1 MDRKLVHW
9 NNRWGKER
17 RRSGANDLDAIPT
30 RVRVAPVE
38 CGVHQEYTIARL
50 HKSIWI
56 GGTRPRSICCHY
68 FAIPAKRTR
77 WTVDQGREEAR
88 SVRYATRNRCEI
100 YRFIRVS
107 RWQIEREIAIVIIY
121 TLHRYDL
128 AVRIDDNKWDDNG
141 ISTELSIQ
149 RGNKSNFSSRSK
161 INIVRSI
168 CDERS

>member
-1 MDRKLVHW
+1 MDRKMVRW
-9 NNRWGKER
+9 NSGRERER

-77 WTVDQGREEAR
+77 WTVDQGREEAH
-88 SVRYATRNRCEI
+88 SVRYAARNRCEI
-100 YRFIRVS
+100 Y
-107 RWQIEREIAIVIIY
+107 W
-121 TLHRYDL
+121 
-128 AVRIDDNKWDDNG
+128 
-141 ISTELSIQ
+141 
-149 RGNKSNFSSRSK
+149 RGLLTSLDGKSNVK
-161 INIVRSI
+161 LQWLWYIHSI
-168 CDERS
+168 DTI

>member
-1 MDRKLVHW
+1 MEQKP
-9 NNRWGKER
+9 WGKER

-77 WTVDQGREEAR
+77 WTVDQGREEAH
-88 SVRYATRNRCEI
+88 SVRYAARNRREI
-100 YRFIRVS
+100 YRFIDVS
-107 RWQIEREIAIVIIY
+107 RWQIEREIAMIIY

-128 AVRIDDNKWDDNG
+128 FV
-141 ISTELSIQ
+141 STIINETIMEFQQNYQS
-149 RGNKSNFSSRSK
+149 SVETNFSSRSK

-168 CDERS
+168 SDERS

>member
-1 MDRKLVHW
+1 MDRKIGTEAV
-9 NNRWGKER
+9 RKR
-17 RRSGANDLDAIPT
+17 KTKVGANDLDAIPT

-77 WTVDQGREEAR
+77 WTVDQGREEAH
-88 SVRYATRNRCEI
+88 SVRYAARNRREI
-100 YRFIRVS
+100 YRFIDVS
-107 RWQIEREIAIVIIY
+107 RWQIEREIAMIIN

-128 AVRIDDNKWDDNG
+128 FV
-141 ISTELSIQ
+141 STIINETIMEFQQNCQS
-149 RGNKSNFSSRSK
+149 SVETNFSSRSK

-168 CDERS
+168 SDERS